1 MHLIYPYAILG
12 LHVRFMQ
19 KQKQKQ
25 KKLNM
30 SDLDSSGKFP
40 MFFCLFVLN
49 IHLGIFISVFISSG
63 AFGHLIS
70 HHQISKKK

>member
-1 MHLIYPYAILG
+1 
-12 LHVRFMQ
+12 MQ

-49 IHLGIFISVFISSG
+49 IHLGIFISVLYLLRCFR
-63 AFGHLIS
+63 AFDFPSPDKQEEIKGNMIHTRRFWY
-70 HHQISKKK
+70 